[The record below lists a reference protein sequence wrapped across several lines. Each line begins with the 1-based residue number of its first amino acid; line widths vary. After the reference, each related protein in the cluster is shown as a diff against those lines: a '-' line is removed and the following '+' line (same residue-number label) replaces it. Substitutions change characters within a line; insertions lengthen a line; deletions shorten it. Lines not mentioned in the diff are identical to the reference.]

1 MTKNNAKRDIYM
13 HKLKNFSLQSK
24 IFTVAIAA
32 VAIIL
37 IISCQKKPSDM
48 ENIPDTPIPEVPD
61 AAENEQI
68 QYSDTEEH
76 NEDPLT
82 DKNIVNILLI
92 GQDKRS
98 GEEENSRSD
107 SMIIATVNKKNNSVK
122 LISLMR
128 DMYVNIPD
136 YGYNKINAAYAFG
149 GMDLLDKTVENN
161 FLVNIDGCV
170 EVDFSGFEKI
180 IDKIGGVDI
189 ELNKDEA
196 YYLSKVSGLKLTEG
210 KNRLNGETALEY
222 ARIRYIGNNDYE
234 RTERQRNVLVSVFNE
249 VKASSLKTLLE
260 LANDI
265 MPLITTNLNNTQI
278 LGLVTR
284 VVLMDVSDI
293 GTYRIPADGT
303 FTPDTIYDMSVLVPD
318 LTANRELLKE
328 YMGY

>member
-1 MTKNNAKRDIYM
+1 M

-37 IISCQKKPSDM
+37 IISCQKKPADM

-61 AAENEQI
+61 TAENEQI
-68 QYSDTEEH
+68 QYSDTEEL

-82 DKNIVNILLI
+82 DKNIVNIMLI

-149 GMDLLDKTVENN
+149 GMDLLDN
-161 FLVNIDGCV
+161 
-170 EVDFSGFEKI
+170 
-180 IDKIGGVDI
+180 
-189 ELNKDEA
+189 
-196 YYLSKVSGLKLTEG
+196 
-210 KNRLNGETALEY
+210 
-222 ARIRYIGNNDYE
+222 
-234 RTERQRNVLVSVFNE
+234 
-249 VKASSLKTLLE
+249 
-260 LANDI
+260 
-265 MPLITTNLNNTQI
+265 ITTNLTNTQI
-278 LGLVTR
+278 LSLVTR
-284 VVLMDVSDI
+284 VALMDASDI

-318 LTANRELLKE
+318 LTANRELIKE

>member
-1 MTKNNAKRDIYM
+1 M
-13 HKLKNFSLQSK
+13 HKLKNFLPQSK
-24 IFTVAIAA
+24 ILTIAIAA
-32 VAIIL
+32 AAIIL

-48 ENIPDTPIPEVPD
+48 DNIPDTPIPEVLD
-61 AAENEQI
+61 TAENEQI
-68 QYSDTEEH
+68 QYSSTAEY

-107 SMIIATVNKKNNSVK
+107 SMIISTVNKKNNSVK

-210 KNRLNGETALEY
+210 KNRLNGEIALEY

-249 VKASSLKTLLE
+249 VKASNLKTLID

-265 MPLITTNLNNTQI
+265 MPLITTNLTSTQI

-318 LTANRELLKE
+318 LTANRELIKE